1 MSRRPRTLTL
11 PCPRCDGRGEL
22 ERVDGASLREIRE
35 ESDLSLRE
43 FAERIG
49 LSAAYVSDVELGRR
63 RATEKIVE
71 QYRRI
76 A

>member
-11 PCPRCDGRGEL
+11 PCPRCDGRGL
-22 ERVDGASLREIRE
+22 IQRVDGASLREIRE
-35 ESDLSLRE
+35 DAYLSLRE

>member
-1 MSRRPRTLTL
+1 MSSRLRTLKA

-35 ESDLSLRE
+35 NAYLGLRE